1 MTNSQRKLEQA
12 IEAARE
18 YRKYDLLGDLA
29 RVDQL
34 ESTID
39 DLVGYWDEVVGLE
52 GLNPVLKWPGV
63 IMRICRGEAR

>member
-1 MTNSQRKLEQA
+1 MTQAEHRLEQA

-39 DLVGYWDEVVGLE
+39 DLVGYWDERDGRRFLTWPSVVAL
-52 GLNPVLKWPGV
+52 VTF
-63 IMRICRGEAR
+63 GEAR

>member
-1 MTNSQRKLEQA
+1 MTQAAHRLEQA

-29 RVDQL
+29 RVGQL

-39 DLVGYWDEVVGLE
+39 DLVGYWDEVE
-52 GLNPVLKWPGV
+52 GQERLRWPSV
-63 IMRICRGEAR
+63 VMRISRGDAR

>member
-29 RVDQL
+29 RVDQM

-39 DLVGYWDEVVGLE
+39 DLVGYWDEVE
-52 GLNPVLKWPGV
+52 GQERLRWPSV
-63 IMRICRGEAR
+63 VMRICRGEAR

>member
-12 IEAARE
+12 IESARE

-39 DLVGYWDEVVGLE
+39 DLVGYWDEVE
-52 GLNPVLKWPGV
+52 GQERLRWPSV
-63 IMRICRGEAR
+63 VMRICRGEAR

>member
-1 MTNSQRKLEQA
+1 MTNSQHKLEQA

-34 ESTID
+34 ERTID
-39 DLVGYWDEVVGLE
+39 DLVGYWDEVE
-52 GLNPVLKWPGV
+52 GQERLRWPSV
-63 IMRICRGEAR
+63 VMRICRGEAR

>member
-1 MTNSQRKLEQA
+1 MTNSQHKLEQA

-39 DLVGYWDEVVGLE
+39 DLVGYWDEVE
-52 GLNPVLKWPGV
+52 GQERLRWPSV
-63 IMRICRGEAR
+63 VMRICSGEAR

>member
-1 MTNSQRKLEQA
+1 MTNSRHKLEQA

-34 ESTID
+34 ESTRD
-39 DLVGYWDEVVGLE
+39 DLVGYWDERDGRRFLTWPSVVAR
-52 GLNPVLKWPGV
+52 VAFS
-63 IMRICRGEAR
+63 EAR